1 MKNRMSD
8 LRNHLFEV
16 LEGLKDKDQ
25 PMDIDRAKAISEVA
39 QTVINTAKVEVQFL
53 ETVGGD
59 ASGEFFKTPIP
70 RGKLQIAGDV
80 QRSPR
85 SGRQ

>member
-16 LEGLKDKDQ
+16 LEALKDKDQ

-59 ASGEFFKTPIP
+59 ASGEFFEAPT
-70 RGKLQIAGDV
+70 RLGKLQIAGDV
-80 QRSPR
+80 QRSTR
-85 SGRQ
+85 SGHQ